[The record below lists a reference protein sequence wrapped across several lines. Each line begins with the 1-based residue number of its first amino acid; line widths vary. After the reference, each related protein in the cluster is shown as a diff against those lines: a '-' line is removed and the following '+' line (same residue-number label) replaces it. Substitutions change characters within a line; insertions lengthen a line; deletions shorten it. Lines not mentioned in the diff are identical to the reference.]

1 MKKLLI
7 FLTLIFLSLLII
19 SCSGG
24 GSSSSSGET
33 TTSPSSSSSS
43 SSASSWSCPT
53 SSAYTVENSTVDD
66 ATSITDNSSIT
77 ESSSVDNSI
86 VRVCSSISSSDIDN
100 STIDNSTIT
109 GSTVSNS
116 TLDTATINATSTI
129 DNASISNSTIT
140 NSNIDN
146 NSTITNSTITN
157 SNIDNSTIDNMT
169 ISNNS
174 VVNDQTLQ
182 NDTVSGFNS
191 STLPTVS
198 AVYIEKSNSLES
210 ADTLSNG
217 DPDTNI
223 YIYFSEAMDTTSITT
238 NTSGT
243 SCSGTF
249 QLSTDSFSNC
259 VQMSSSPSVSN
270 TNKIFTFDPSSNL
283 SDGTVYKIRVTTGV
297 KDGSGNNMSSQ
308 YQTGTGF
315 TISK

>member
-1 MKKLLI
+1 MCI
-7 FLTLIFLSLLII
+7 RDS
-19 SCSGG
+19 
-24 GSSSSSGET
+24 
-33 TTSPSSSSSS
+33 
-43 SSASSWSCPT
+43 
-53 SSAYTVENSTVDD
+53 
-66 ATSITDNSSIT
+66 
-77 ESSSVDNSI
+77 
-86 VRVCSSISSSDIDN
+86 
-100 STIDNSTIT
+100 
-109 GSTVSNS
+109 
-116 TLDTATINATSTI
+116 
-129 DNASISNSTIT
+129 
-140 NSNIDN
+140 
-146 NSTITNSTITN
+146 
-157 SNIDNSTIDNMT
+157 NSTIDNMT

-210 ADTLSNG
+210 ADTLTDG
-217 DPDTNI
+217 DQDTNI
-223 YIYFSEAMDTTSITT
+223 YVYFSEAMDTTSITT

>member
-1 MKKLLI
+1 MKKLLL
-7 FLTLIFLSLLII
+7 FLIVSFLSFLFI

-43 SSASSWSCPT
+43 SSSSTWSCPT
-53 SSAYTVENSTVDD
+53 SSTYTVENSTVDD
-66 ATSITDNSSIT
+66 DSSITDNSSIT
-77 ESSSVDNSI
+77 ESSSVDDSI

-109 GSTVSNS
+109 GSKVSNS

-140 NSNIDN
+140 NSTIDN
-146 NSTITNSTITN
+146 NSIITNSTITD
-157 SNIDNSTIDNMT
+157 STIDNSTIINMT
-169 ISNNS
+169 INNNS

-182 NDTVSGFNS
+182 NDNLSGFNS
-191 STLPTVS
+191 STLPTIS
-198 AVYIEKSNSLES
+198 AVYLEKSNSLEN
-210 ADTLSNG
+210 ADTLTGG

-223 YIYFSEAMDTTSITT
+223 YVYFSEAMDTTSITT

-249 QLSTDSFSNC
+249 QLSSDSFSNC
-259 VQMSSSPSVSN
+259 IQMASSPSVSN
-270 TNKIFTFDPSSNL
+270 TNKIFTFDPNSNL

-308 YQTGTGF
+308 YETGTGF

>member
-7 FLTLIFLSLLII
+7 FHTLFILSLLFI

-24 GSSSSSGET
+24 GSSSSSGEST
-33 TTSPSSSSSS
+33 TSSSSSS
-43 SSASSWSCPT
+43 SSSLPSWSCPT
-53 SSAYTVENSTVDD
+53 SSTYTVENSTVDD
-66 ATSITDNSSIT
+66 ASSITDNSSIT
-77 ESSSVDNSI
+77 ASSSIDNSI

-157 SNIDNSTIDNMT
+157 STIDNSTIDNMT

-210 ADTLSNG
+210 ADTLTDG

-223 YIYFSEAMDTTSITT
+223 YVYFSEAMDTTSITT

-249 QLSTDSFSNC
+249 QLSSDSFSNC
-259 VQMSSSPSVSN
+259 IQMSSSPSVSN

-283 SDGTVYKIRVTTGV
+283 SDGIVYKIRVTTGV

-308 YQTGTGF
+308 YETGTGF

>member
-7 FLTLIFLSLLII
+7 FHTLIFLSLLFI

-43 SSASSWSCPT
+43 SASSWSCPA
-53 SSAYTVENSTVDD
+53 SSTYTVENSTVDD
-66 ATSITDNSSIT
+66 VSSITDNSSIT
-77 ESSSVDNSI
+77 ESSSVDNST

-157 SNIDNSTIDNMT
+157 STIDNATIDNMT

-210 ADTLSNG
+210 ADTLTDG
-217 DPDTNI
+217 DQDTNI
-223 YIYFSEAMDTTSITT
+223 YVYFSEAMDTTSITT
-238 NTSGT
+238 NTSAT

-249 QLSTDSFSNC
+249 QLSSDSFSNC
-259 VQMSSSPSVSN
+259 IQMSSSPSVSN

-283 SDGTVYKIRVTTGV
+283 SDGIVYKIRVTTGV

-308 YQTGTGF
+308 YATGTGF

>member
-7 FLTLIFLSLLII
+7 FLTLIFLSILAV

-33 TTSPSSSSSS
+33 TTTPSSSSSS
-43 SSASSWSCPT
+43 SSLSSWSCPT
-53 SSAYTVENSTVDD
+53 SSTYTVENSTVDD
-66 ATSITDNSSIT
+66 DTTITDNSSIT

-109 GSTVSNS
+109 GSKVSNS

-140 NSNIDN
+140 NSTIDN
-146 NSTITNSTITN
+146 NSIITNSTITD
-157 SNIDNSTIDNMT
+157 STIDNSTIINMT
-169 ISNNS
+169 INNNS

-182 NDTVSGFNS
+182 NDNLSGFNS
-191 STLPTVS
+191 STLPTIS
-198 AVYIEKSNSLES
+198 AVYLEKNNSLEN
-210 ADTLSNG
+210 ADTLTDG

-223 YIYFSEAMDTTSITT
+223 YVYFSEAMDTTSITT

-249 QLSTDSFSNC
+249 QLSLDSFSNC
-259 VQMSSSPSVSN
+259 IQMSASPSVSN

-308 YQTGTGF
+308 YETGTGF